1 MFQAGIAREDIMGG
15 NSLQEERFF
24 RGESSF
30 QEERNFAEGSRLRD
44 GNPFQ
49 GEGQF
54 AIKVDS
60 VSKSFT
66 RWQRKEDVS
75 VNANRSGEKTP
86 FGEESSSEKKVLR
99 KKGVIGKIEI
109 NSIFRQEKKTV
120 TALDNVSFQ
129 VRQGEFV
136 AYAGPNGAGKSTTM
150 KLLSGMLQPTAG
162 AISVLGMSPEK
173 DRIALMK
180 KLGVLF
186 GNRTELW
193 WDHPVIQS
201 FEWKKVVWDI
211 PDAVYRRNLD
221 MVTELLDIG
230 GIRNTFARE
239 LSLGQRMRADLAM
252 MLLHSPELILLDEPT
267 LGLDVVAKRQ
277 MIEFLKR
284 INRQEGVT
292 ILVTSH
298 DMDDLEEMA
307 QRILMISGGK
317 LVYDGSFDGLREI
330 TGNLTHFTVT
340 TDGRKP
346 ALEGCRFLGGKSGVF
361 EFEVDLSCLPI
372 KGLLER
378 LSQAEGIRDVEIRK
392 APVEQVIAQLYREWK
407 NA

>member
-1 MFQAGIAREDIMGG
+1 MYQEAIAPEDIAVKMG
-15 NSLQEERFF
+15 
-24 RGESSF
+24 
-30 QEERNFAEGSRLRD
+30 
-44 GNPFQ
+44 
-49 GEGQF
+49 
-54 AIKVDS
+54 S

-66 RWQRKEDVS
+66 RWHRRENISRRESVS
-75 VNANRSGEKTP
+75 GKRNLLG
-86 FGEESSSEKKVLR
+86 
-99 KKGVIGKIEI
+99 KGKL
-109 NSIFRQEKKTV
+109 NNIFRQEKTV
-120 TALDNVSFQ
+120 ITALDDVSFL
-129 VRQGEFV
+129 VRRGEFV

-162 AISVLGMSPEK
+162 TISVLGMSPEK

-180 KLGVLF
+180 RLGVLF

-211 PDAVYRRNLD
+211 PDTVYRRNLD

-230 GIRNTFARE
+230 EIRNTFARE

-252 MLLHSPELILLDEPT
+252 MLLHSPEVILLDEPT

-277 MIEFLKR
+277 MIEFLKK
-284 INRQEGVT
+284 INREEGVT

-307 QRILMISGGK
+307 RRILMISGGK
-317 LVYDGSFDGLREI
+317 LAFDGSFDGLRDI

-346 ALEGCRFLGGKSGVF
+346 ELEGCRLLGGKHGVF
-361 EFEVDLSCLPI
+361 EFEADLSGLSVST
-372 KGLLER
+372 LLER
-378 LSQAEGIRDVEIRK
+378 LSRVDGIMDVEIRK
-392 APVEQVIAQLYREWK
+392 APIEQVIAQLYQKWK
-407 NA
+407 RA